1 MMKWV
6 RVALFVAIALALVN
20 DIGRYIVGVYTV
32 DEKARTIAFAAASI
46 AKKNWASNSAWPTTA
61 KMAQEAG
68 VEVIGY
74 QQTATGAS
82 VAIRLQITGTWLI
95 GPINAMI
102 IRKPLTT
109 PFPVEQVATSQG

>member
-6 RVALFVAIALALVN
+6 KVALFVAIALTLVN
-20 DIGRYIVGVYTV
+20 DLGRYIVGVYTV
-32 DEKARTIAFAAASI
+32 DDKARAIAFGAATV
-46 AKKNWASNSAWPTTA
+46 AKKDRAPNSAWPTAA

-74 QQTATGAS
+74 QQSATGVS

-102 IRKPLTT
+102 IRKPLKT
-109 PFPVEQVATSQG
+109 PFPVDQVATSQG